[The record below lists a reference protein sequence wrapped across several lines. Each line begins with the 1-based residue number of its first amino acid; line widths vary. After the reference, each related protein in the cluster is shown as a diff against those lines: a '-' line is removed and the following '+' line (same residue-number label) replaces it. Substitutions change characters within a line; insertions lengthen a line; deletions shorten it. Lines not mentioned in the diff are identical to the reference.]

1 MKAWHFLKEHRILQ
15 YGDGRVVEVGKT
27 YECKGEIILCQN
39 GMHAS
44 VNIIDALKYA
54 TGPIL
59 CRVELEDDLKIDTD
73 KIAGR
78 KRTVL
83 AMEDIST
90 SLHLF
95 AIDCAER
102 ALSKIDNPDPRLIKA
117 LEVKKKWM
125 KGGVTD
131 EELRE
136 AREGAWDVAWAAA
149 EAAWDAAAWDAAA
162 SAWEVAAWDAAA
174 SAWEA
179 AMEAAMEAAEAAA
192 WAAAAAAE
200 AQIEEKEKQEE
211 VLLSILKENHPNL
224 FL

>member
-1 MKAWHFLKEHRILQ
+1 MKAWHFLKEHRILR
-15 YGDGRVVEVGKT
+15 YGDGRFVEVGKT
-27 YECKGEIILCQN
+27 YECKGEIILCKN

-54 TGPIL
+54 PGPVL

-125 KGGVTD
+125 KWGVTD

-136 AREGAWDVAWAAA
+136 AMEEAAAWAAAAARAAAAEA
-149 EAAWDAAAWDAAA
+149 EAAWDAAWAAA
-162 SAWEVAAWDAAA
+162 WAAA
-174 SAWEA
+174 
-179 AMEAAMEAAEAAA
+179 AAEAAA
-192 WAAAAAAE
+192 WAAAWAAAEAAAEAAAWAAE

-224 FL
+224 FC

>member
-1 MKAWHFLKEHRILQ
+1 MKTWHFITEDRILQ

-27 YECKGEIILCQN
+27 YECKGEIILCKN

-54 TGPIL
+54 PGPVL

-78 KRTVL
+78 KRKVL
-83 AMEDIST
+83 AMEDVSKI
-90 SLHLF
+90 LHLF

-125 KGGVTD
+125 KGEVTD
-131 EELRE
+131 QELIE
-136 AREGAWDVAWAAA
+136 AREGAWRAVAA
-149 EAAWDAAAWDAAA
+149 EWDAA
-162 SAWEVAAWDAAA
+162 
-174 SAWEA
+174 WEA
-179 AMEAAMEAAEAAA
+179 VAVAEAAA
-192 WAAAAAAE
+192 GSAVVAAARSAVAE
-200 AQIEEKEKQEE
+200 AEAEAEAAKGAKEKEKQEE
-211 VLLSILKENHPNL
+211 VFLKLIQENCPSLLAYE
-224 FL
+224 